1 MDDYFSI
8 NTSVKYPETVNYI
21 AREKTK
27 TRTLPGAGGFE
38 IMRPGG
44 GRGTQPALLVSQR
57 VKQIA
62 QENISHCCAKIA

>member
-1 MDDYFSI
+1 M
-8 NTSVKYPETVNYI
+8 KYPETVNYI
-21 AREKTK
+21 VGEKTK

-44 GRGTQPALLVSQR
+44 GGGRGRGTQLALLVSQR

>member
-1 MDDYFSI
+1 M
-8 NTSVKYPETVNYI
+8 KYPETVNYI
-21 AREKTK
+21 VGEKTK

-38 IMRPGG
+38 IMRPKGG
-44 GRGTQPALLVSQR
+44 RGRGTQLALLVSQR